1 MNFSKDKIFNIRT
14 IAFLSITCTMF
25 IVTAQTEQT
34 TQPTGIAYKAELQK
48 IPGAPIPD
56 SAKGIA
62 NLNISGDSL
71 IITVNIRGL
80 TQGKHEMHI
89 QQKKNNTAS
98 RCPTMDDDKNGDGLI
113 DDREA
118 DSVSGEIHIPLT
130 ENSVDLKSNSYPSA
144 DENGVLLYK
153 NTISLKK
160 LQEQLKNKK
169 NVQTFNIDSCVVEIH
184 GISKASKM
192 PASVRSSGLKP
203 SYETIP
209 VLCGKI
215 QKVL

>member
-1 MNFSKDKIFNIRT
+1 MSFSKNKIMNIGT
-14 IAFLSITCTMF
+14 TAFLSITCTMF
-25 IVTAQTEQT
+25 IVAAQTELA
-34 TQPTGIAYKAELQK
+34 TQPTGIAYKAKLEK
-48 IPGAPIPD
+48 VPGAPIPD
-56 SAKGIA
+56 SAKGNA
-62 NLNISGDSL
+62 NLNISDDSL
-71 IITVNIRGL
+71 VITVNVYGL

-89 QQKKNNTAS
+89 HHKKNSTTS
-98 RCPTMDDDKNGDGLI
+98 QCPTMKDDKNGDGLI
-113 DDREA
+113 DAQEG

-130 ENSVDLKSNSYPSA
+130 ENPVDLKSNTYPSA

-160 LQEQLKNKK
+160 LQEQLRNKK
-169 NVQTFNIDSCVVEIH
+169 DVQTFNIDSCVVEIH